1 MNTTTAFEICVMH
14 RDPLLAAGLVA
25 TLAREPGL
33 QVHQGPDATDAVV
46 VADYDTALEVLQAA
60 QQPSRMGPA
69 AGVPR
74 VLVVTPRCTEAEIRH
89 ALRVGVRGYLPSD
102 STQAELVDGVRA
114 LQREVRYLAPRI
126 AERIADSLNHA
137 QLTTRETE
145 VLRHMATGCPNK
157 RIAMALDI
165 SVGTVKA
172 HTKAIFG
179 KLDCASR
186 TQAVVRAEQRGL
198 LSGSLARA
206 ISPALE
212 HHRPAGAGART
223 AAGAEAA
230 PLRALHMATG
240 RMHSDRHH
248 MPRLAM

>member
-1 MNTTTAFEICVMH
+1 MDTTTTATATAAASFDICVMH
-14 RDPLLAAGLVA
+14 RDPLLAAGVTA
-25 TLAREPGL
+25 TLAQAPGL
-33 QVHQGPDATDAVV
+33 QLRAATAPAGVLGAVV
-46 VADYDTALEVLQAA
+46 VADYDTAMALLQPA
-60 QQPSRMGPA
+60 QDPGRMGPA
-69 AGVPR
+69 TTPPR

-89 ALRVGVRGYLPSD
+89 ALQAGVRGYLPSD
-102 STQAELVDGVRA
+102 CTLAELVDAVHA

-126 AERIADSLNHA
+126 AERIADSLNHV
-137 QLTTRETE
+137 QLTARETE

-157 RIAMALDI
+157 RIALALDI

-198 LSGSLARA
+198 LAGSLAR
-206 ISPALE
+206 IVLP
-212 HHRPAGAGART
+212 
-223 AAGAEAA
+223 AAGTARMGAA
-230 PLRALHMATG
+230 SVAAG
-240 RMHSDRHH
+240 RMQADRHQ